1 MVARESA
8 LLVSVFSAGISLGIG
23 PLPTSAATHLE
34 ARLRSPIL
42 LPTSA
47 VAAPAEPSPSPAPPV
62 ISPPPAVVDRPE
74 VHESYEL
81 RAMRSA
87 EFEVGE
93 DRGPLGGVG
102 SRATAGVSLCD
113 ERGERRVCSADESAG
128 GGDTSWL
135 VGLRAPELPVHPDVR
150 VERFLR
156 YLTENPEG
164 RKLFRKWYRRSGLY
178 HDEIARS
185 LRDRGLPEDLE
196 AMVYVESGY
205 WPSAVSSTGAAGLW
219 QFMPG
224 TARVYG
230 LSVEHD
236 YDERRN
242 VEKSTEAAMR
252 YLSDLYDRFGSWEL
266 ALAAYDMGY
275 GKLTQRIQE
284 LSSNDYWT
292 LSRVPGAL
300 PDETVGYVPKILAVA
315 LLLRNKDR
323 FGLDD
328 VSVDAPVAE
337 SGLEVP
343 GGTPLSLVA
352 RASGT
357 SVSRLRAMNPAILA
371 ATVPERDA
379 PVLLDVPAS
388 GLARANAMLPRLLA
402 RSHEM
407 DPQEHV
413 SDSFDW
419 GTDELADGAGG
430 AAGAAGTRAPVF
442 YSVGPHETLAS
453 IAGRFAIQTADIVA
467 DNHLDP
473 EAKLQKGMLLQLHV
487 PRAALR
493 SVVSMRLQEDDS
505 GSGST
510 MDAAGL
516 SGERKP

>member
-8 LLVSVFSAGISLGIG
+8 LLVSVFSAGVSMGFG
-23 PLPTSAATHLE
+23 PLPTSVATHIE
-34 ARLRSPIL
+34 ARFRPPL
-42 LPTSA
+42 LVPASA
-47 VAAPAEPSPSPAPPV
+47 VAAPEPSQPPRPIALPPPV
-62 ISPPPAVVDRPE
+62 PDRLD
-74 VHESYEL
+74 VRESSEL
-81 RAMRSA
+81 RALRTPD
-87 EFEVGE
+87 FEMGD
-93 DRGPLGGVG
+93 DREPVA

-113 ERGERRVCSADESAG
+113 ERGERRVCSADEPAG
-128 GGDTSWL
+128 GEDTSWL
-135 VGLRAPELPVHPDVR
+135 VGLRAPDLPVHPDVR
-150 VERFLR
+150 VQRFLR
-156 YLTENPEG
+156 YLTESPEG

-178 HDEIARS
+178 HDEIARA

-300 PDETVGYVPKILAVA
+300 PDETVGYVPKVLAVA

-328 VSVDAPVAE
+328 VALESPVSA
-337 SGLEVP
+337 SDLQVP

-352 RASGT
+352 RAAGT
-357 SVSRLRAMNPAILA
+357 SVSRLRAMNPAILSA
-371 ATVPERDA
+371 NVPERDA
-379 PVLLDVPAS
+379 PVLLDVPSS
-388 GLARANAMLPRLLA
+388 GLARANTMLPRLL
-402 RSHEM
+402 SHQQEIE
-407 DPQEHV
+407 PEEHV
-413 SDSFDW
+413 SDAFDW
-419 GTDELADGAGG
+419 GKDELAA
-430 AAGAAGTRAPVF
+430 TPKVPVF
-442 YSVGPHETLAS
+442 YSVGPRETLSA
-453 IAGRFAIQTADIVA
+453 IAGRFSIDPGEIVA

-493 SVVSMRLQEDDS
+493 SLVSVRLQEPQDEQRAPS
-505 GSGST
+505 A
-510 MDAAGL
+510 DAPGL

>member
-1 MVARESA
+1 MVARECA
-8 LLVSVFSAGISLGIG
+8 LLVGVFSTGVSLGLG
-23 PLPTSAATHLE
+23 PLPTSVATHLE
-34 ARLRSPIL
+34 ARFRLPAPLRASAVAPEPRPSLVPVAPPAPVADRVALPESSELRVLRSPDFDL
-42 LPTSA
+42 GDDRDP
-47 VAAPAEPSPSPAPPV
+47 AA
-62 ISPPPAVVDRPE
+62 
-74 VHESYEL
+74 
-81 RAMRSA
+81 
-87 EFEVGE
+87 
-93 DRGPLGGVG
+93 
-102 SRATAGVSLCD
+102 SRATAAVSLCD
-113 ERGERRVCSADESAG
+113 ERGERRVCSADEPPG
-128 GGDTSWL
+128 GADTSWL
-135 VGLRAPELPVHPDVR
+135 VGLRAPDLPVHPSIR

-164 RKLFRKWYRRSGLY
+164 RKVFRKWYRRSGLY
-178 HDEIARS
+178 HEQIAQA

-230 LSVEHD
+230 LAVEHD
-236 YDERRN
+236 YDERRS

-300 PDETVGYVPKILAVA
+300 PDETVGYVPKVLAVA

-323 FGLDD
+323 FGFDD
-328 VSVDAPVAE
+328 VSLEAPVSE

-343 GGTPLSLVA
+343 GGTPLAIVA
-352 RASGT
+352 RAAGT
-357 SVSRLRAMNPAILA
+357 SVHRLRAMNPEILA
-371 ATVPERDA
+371 ASVPERDA
-379 PVLLDVPAS
+379 PVLLEVPSS
-388 GLARANAMLPRLLA
+388 GLARANAMLPRLLSRQHDTA
-402 RSHEM
+402 PE
-407 DPQEHV
+407 EHV
-413 SDSFDW
+413 SDTFDW
-419 GTDELADGAGG
+419 GTDELAPGPVGP
-430 AAGAAGTRAPVF
+430 RVPVF
-442 YSVGPHETLAS
+442 YSVGPRETVAS
-453 IAGRFAIQTADIVA
+453 IAGRFSVDAAEIVA

-493 SVVSMRLQEDDS
+493 SVVSQRLQEDDRNAPA
-505 GSGST
+505 
-510 MDAAGL
+510 DPAGL
-516 SGERKP
+516 SDERKP